1 MSDDIELRVAAAAQA
16 MREFEV
22 CGQRCADLKSRGDS
36 IAAEAAAARAQFAG
50 EEKDVERLEHLSL
63 TRVLASLRGSRDDSL
78 QRERAEAQAARY
90 RVADAESR
98 LEAVGRE
105 LADAEQRRQQLSSAP
120 RGYADAL
127 SEKEQQL
134 THSSDPRGATLLK
147 LAEERGRLTAEVNEM
162 TVAQRDAEAADRA
175 LAEVQDRLGSASS
188 WSTYDTVFGGG
199 MIGNAIK
206 HDRMDEAAQAAA
218 AADRQL
224 GGLRTELA
232 DLGSLAATAPQ
243 LEVSGGLR
251 FADIFFNNIFTDL
264 AVGHQIRQAQ
274 DNVDRSVRVVGELRV
289 QLADRIAKAQS
300 RLSAIDA
307 ERQELLTS

>member
-1 MSDDIELRVAAAAQA
+1 
-16 MREFEV
+16 
-22 CGQRCADLKSRGDS
+22 
-36 IAAEAAAARAQFAG
+36 
-50 EEKDVERLEHLSL
+50 
-63 TRVLASLRGSRDDSL
+63 
-78 QRERAEAQAARY
+78 
-90 RVADAESR
+90 
-98 LEAVGRE
+98 
-105 LADAEQRRQQLSSAP
+105 
-120 RGYADAL
+120 
-127 SEKEQQL
+127 
-134 THSSDPRGATLLK
+134 
-147 LAEERGRLTAEVNEM
+147 
-162 TVAQRDAEAADRA
+162 
-175 LAEVQDRLGSASS
+175 
-188 WSTYDTVFGGG
+188 

-224 GGLRTELA
+224 AGLRTELA

-274 DNVDRSVRVVGELRV
+274 DNVDRSVQVVGELRV